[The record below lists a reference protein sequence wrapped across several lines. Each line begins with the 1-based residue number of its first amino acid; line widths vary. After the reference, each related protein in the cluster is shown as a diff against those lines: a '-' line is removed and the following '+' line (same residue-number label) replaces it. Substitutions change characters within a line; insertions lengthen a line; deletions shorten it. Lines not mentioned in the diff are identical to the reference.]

1 MSAESHP
8 VYTEIKRR
16 KMKPADAGRYGQAT
30 RKGECMRY
38 YDKLDDYTDTRPSKL
53 KEFAKRIAPAVIFLS
68 AMALMF
74 MVVGALEV
82 L

>member
-1 MSAESHP
+1 MSAESHL
-8 VYTEIKRR
+8 VFTEIKRR

-38 YDKLDDYTDTRPSKL
+38 YDNLDDYTDTRPSNL
-53 KEFAKRIAPAVIFLS
+53 KKIAKRIAPAVIFIGS
-68 AMALMF
+68 IALMF
-74 MVVGALEV
+74 MVCGALET